1 MRTLSE
7 VFTPA
12 APSLPE
18 GLRTL
23 VVSPERELEPG
34 MTVRASFTF
43 RNQGGAPATG
53 VRVRMNVPEGLV
65 YLVGSGQIDGVGV
78 DDEQGNSPLLSRN
91 GAHIG
96 DVASSEERRIEIA
109 YSVAGAIENGSTVEL
124 QAAVAAFEIAPVGSN
139 LVRLVARSQPVLNN
153 PLTNVSIEGRGDT
166 RPGSEALVTV
176 RVHNAGESSAH
187 DVVVVA
193 PIPDHATYIANS
205 ARVGGRDL
213 EREMTESFDRVHAP
227 VIAKSLP
234 ASATATLTYRIRLD
248 DPLPSGTQ
256 VLARATIAS
265 QETAGF
271 AVEGAALSVVAQP
284 NFDDDQTAF
293 TVDPAHDAVP
303 GQRLTLRL
311 HAANTGTTAAD
322 DASVAL
328 SLPDGLL
335 AVRGASRIDGR
346 ALRDRKKE
354 TGVFE
359 LGRIDART
367 AVELV
372 VEAVV
377 ASPAA
382 NGAVIAIQAVLTWA
396 GGERRFERS
405 LAIRSEPF
413 LPARRNLIEHSGGA
427 TVHPGDEIE
436 VTVLVSNDGS
446 APATDAV
453 LQIRNDSALD
463 DLRVLEKNLKV
474 ALDGDSAEIGTLEP
488 YASRRFT
495 VRARVQTPYANRSE
509 IRLGASLHSHELG
522 ETALGEAGFK
532 IDSHPAFS
540 TERSKL
546 ELGSRELLRPNQLAE
561 VLVHLTNE
569 GTDTAQNVRMRLFIS
584 PEARLESVDGAT
596 RDTASLLFGEIAP
609 GRTAHARLGLR
620 LLRSLAREYPV
631 SIDGILS
638 ADGLLPVPLERLA
651 IVTTAEPDF
660 SVGTFRSEP
669 PDLIDVGELVEY
681 VLHVRNGG
689 DGPARRVKITIEALE
704 TLIYVPGSTTV
715 NDVSV
720 RDVGAGAPF
729 SSERG
734 IVLNDVDPGVEAAI
748 RWRAVVH
755 NGLNAGEAIVRT
767 ARISYD
773 GERSDRLTSTE
784 LKVRSVPSF
793 ANNIPGLPFGLD
805 GMIGPAF
812 AGAQPAL
819 PSADERF
826 VELPPATPVIINGE
840 YRTGRL
846 ALVSHESSQ
855 DDAANP
861 PIVTGCFFDIKRL
874 DRTLRFLG
882 EAQFE
887 GLVSHLFAIRAF
899 FPDAV
904 GATPQTAEDVISA
917 LRDGLHERL
926 NQLFIKLRVSS
937 YNLMERDIETP
948 GSRATLERFL
958 GYAVQSFGEPE
969 VTSASAL
976 HLHGSVRTDELQ
988 VLVDDLR
995 QAPLASAA
1003 PWRVLAEFLPTSTVE
1018 LHVYREALIGALGA
1032 LNEVSA
1038 PEFLTALQHG
1048 SQTDLDAA
1056 LRTACASLSATLV

>member
-7 VFTPA
+7 VFTPG

-53 VRVRMNVPEGLV
+53 VRVRMNMPDGLV
-65 YLVGSGQIDGVGV
+65 YLIGSGQLDGVEV
-78 DDEQGNSPLLSRN
+78 DDEQGNSPLTSRN

-96 DVASSEERRIEIA
+96 DVASGEERRIEIA

-139 LVRLVARSQPVLNN
+139 LVRLIARSQPVLKNK
-153 PLTNVSIEGRGDT
+153 LTNVSIEGRGDA
-166 RPGSEALVTV
+166 RPGSDALITV

-205 ARVGGRDL
+205 ARVGGREL

-234 ASATATLTYRIRLD
+234 ASATATLIYRIRLD
-248 DPLPSGTQ
+248 DPLPNGTQ
-256 VLARATIAS
+256 ILAKATIAS

-271 AVEGAALSVVAQP
+271 ALEPAALSVVAQP
-284 NFDDDQTAF
+284 YFDDDQTGF
-293 TVDPAHDAVP
+293 NLDPVRDAIP
-303 GQRLTLRL
+303 GQRITLHLR
-311 HAANTGTTAAD
+311 AVNAGTTAAA

-328 SLPDGLL
+328 RLPEGLL
-335 AVRGASRIDGR
+335 VVRGASRIDGR
-346 ALRDRKKE
+346 PLRDRKKD

-359 LGRIDART
+359 LGRIEARA
-367 AVELV
+367 AVELII
-372 VEAVV
+372 EAIV
-377 ASPAA
+377 ASPAV
-382 NGAVIAIQAVLTWA
+382 NGAILAVQAVLAWA

-405 LAIRSEPF
+405 LVIRSEPF
-413 LPARRNLIEHSGGA
+413 LTPRRNLIERSGSA
-427 TVHPGDEIE
+427 TVRPGEEIE
-436 VTVLVSNDGS
+436 ATIVVSNDGS

-453 LQIRNDSALD
+453 MQIRNDPALD
-463 DLRVLEKNLKV
+463 DLRVLEKNLKLT
-474 ALDGDSAEIGTLEP
+474 LDGDSVEIGTLEP
-488 YASRRFT
+488 YTSRHFT
-495 VRARVQTPYANRSE
+495 VRARVRNPYLDRSE
-509 IRLGASLHSHELG
+509 VGLAATLHTHQLG
-522 ETALGEAGFK
+522 ETALGEIRYK
-532 IDSHPAFS
+532 VDSHPVFS
-540 TERSKL
+540 AGRSKL
-546 ELGSRELLRPNQLAE
+546 ELGSDELLRPNQLAE

-569 GTDTAQNVRMRLFIS
+569 GTDLAQNVRLRLYIS

-596 RDTASLLFGEIAP
+596 RDSACLLFGEIAP
-609 GRTAHARLGLR
+609 GKTVEARLGLR

-631 SIDGILS
+631 NIDGILT
-638 ADGLLPVPLERLA
+638 ADGLLPVPLEKLT

-689 DGPARRVKITIEALE
+689 DGPARKAKITIEPLE

-755 NGLNAGEAIVRT
+755 NGLPAGEAIVRS
-767 ARISYD
+767 AWISYD

-784 LKVRSVPSF
+784 LKVRSAPSF

-812 AGAQPAL
+812 AGGQPAL
-819 PSADERF
+819 PNADERF
-826 VELPPATPVIINGE
+826 VELPPATPVGGNGE
-840 YRTGRL
+840 YHTGRL
-846 ALVSHESSQ
+846 ALESHDPLE
-855 DDAANP
+855 DDAVAQ
-861 PIVTGCFFDIKRL
+861 IITGCAFDAQRL

-882 EAQFE
+882 EAQFG

-899 FPDAV
+899 FPEAIGAPSPAV
-904 GATPQTAEDVISA
+904 GDAIAAQ
-917 LRDGLHERL
+917 RDGLREGL
-926 NQLFIKLRVSS
+926 NQLFIKLRVSNYS
-937 YNLMERDIETP
+937 VVDRDIETP
-948 GSRATLERFL
+948 GSRATLQRFL
-958 GYAVQSFGEPE
+958 EKALEGLGEPE
-969 VTSASAL
+969 LDPAAAL
-976 HLHGSVRTDELQ
+976 RLQGSIPNDRLRALIE
-988 VLVDDLR
+988 DLS
-995 QAPLASAA
+995 QAPLAGASAWLA
-1003 PWRVLAEFLPTSTVE
+1003 LAEFFPSSTTE
-1018 LHVYREALIGALGA
+1018 LQAYREALIATLAALRRSTPA
-1032 LNEVSA
+1032 
-1038 PEFLTALQHG
+1038 EFLEALQHG
-1048 SQTDLDAA
+1048 ARSELDAA
-1056 LRTACASLSATLV
+1056 LSAVRVSLHSTRV